1 MLKIKKIIF
10 LLLALS
16 LIALP
21 SSAQTAPK
29 KPTRSKP
36 APARDDID
44 MPVGGP
50 RSAEQMA
57 DVMEVEEDE
66 APKLYDEDLPVEE
79 LSIIYV
85 VDISGSM
92 WCSCPDWTG
101 LDGNIES
108 GNRLDRAKVEIIR
121 SISAL
126 TENYTFNIIAYHC
139 AMRQW
144 RPNRDDA
151 TPPNKAD
158 ASAWVMALHPGGGTG
173 TGPAAAL
180 ALADKDNY
188 TVALLSDGWPGCGA
202 GGGMS
207 AHLQMILLA
216 DTQGAQVHTFGINTY
231 GGAEQFLRDIAT
243 NTGGNYFSVQ

>member
-1 MLKIKKIIF
+1 MLKIKKLIF
-10 LLLALS
+10 FLLALS

-21 SSAQTAPK
+21 AFAQTTSK
-29 KPTRSKP
+29 KLPSTKKAANSSL
-36 APARDDID
+36 DL
-44 MPVGGP
+44 PVGGP
-50 RSAEQMA
+50 QDLSAQQ
-57 DVMEVEEDE
+57 DPEEIDE
-66 APKLYDEDLPVEE
+66 EEPPKLYDEDLPMEE

-101 LDGNIES
+101 LDGNVES
-108 GNRLDRAKVEIIR
+108 GNRLDRAKVELVR

-144 RPNRDDA
+144 RPTRDKA

-188 TVALLSDGWPGCGA
+188 TVALLSDGWPGCM
-202 GGGMS
+202 GGGMA
-207 AHLQMILLA
+207 AHLQMILA
-216 DTQGAQVHTFGINTY
+216 SDTQGAQVHTFGINTY
-231 GGAEQFLRDIAT
+231 GSAEQFLRDVAT
-243 NTGGNYFSVQ
+243 NTGGTYFPVQ

>member
-29 KPTRSKP
+29 KPTSKP

-50 RSAEQMA
+50 RSDEQMA
-57 DVMEVEEDE
+57 DVEEIDEDE
-66 APKLYDEDLPVEE
+66 PPKLYDEELPVEE

-92 WCSCPDWTG
+92 WHSCPPFTG
-101 LDGNIES
+101 LDGNS
-108 GNRLDRAKVEIIR
+108 TNGNRLDRAKVEIIR

-126 TENYTFNIIAYHC
+126 TENYTFNIISYHC
-139 AMRQW
+139 SMVQW
-144 RPNRDDA
+144 RPERADA
-151 TPPNKAD
+151 IAPNKAD
-158 ASAWVMALHPGGGTG
+158 ASGWTMALYPGGGTG
-173 TGPAAAL
+173 TGPATAL
-180 ALADKDNY
+180 ALSDKDNY
-188 TVALLSDGWPGCGA
+188 TVALLSDGWPGCSTP
-202 GGGMS
+202 GGM
-207 AHLQMILLA
+207 AGHLQTIALSN
-216 DTQGAQVHTFGINTY
+216 TQGAKIHTFGISTY
-231 GGAEQFLRDIAT
+231 GAAEQFLRDIAT
-243 NTGGNYFSVQ
+243 TSGGVYYPVD